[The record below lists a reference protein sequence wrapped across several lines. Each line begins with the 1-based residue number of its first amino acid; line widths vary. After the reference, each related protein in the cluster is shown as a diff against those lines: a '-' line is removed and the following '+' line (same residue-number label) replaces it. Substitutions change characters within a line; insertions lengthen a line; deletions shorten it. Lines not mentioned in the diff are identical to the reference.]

1 MTPLQ
6 KVAIGL
12 VIVFLSARFAGY
24 DALADPV
31 GWGFVVAGLLPLR
44 QRIPLGGSA
53 LTLAVVAGLVSV
65 PLVLPTV
72 ADRLRPSGQWGA
84 SLPQTVF
91 CIVLCTALGT
101 SLARLPDR
109 AGDREARRFD
119 LLRWVFVVV
128 AVGPVLVYGGGVDA
142 LTTPVAVL
150 AVLANV
156 VLVYLLFA
164 VSRRGYGDD
173 AGRARAD
180 GA

>member
-53 LTLAVVAGLVSV
+53 LTLAVVAGLVSL
-65 PLVLPTV
+65 PLVLPAV

-91 CIVLCTALGT
+91 CIVLCT
-101 SLARLPDR
+101 SLAALADR
-109 AGDREARRFD
+109 AGDREARRFG

-142 LTTPVAVL
+142 LTAPVAVL

-164 VSRRGYGDD
+164 VSRRGYGSD

>member
-31 GWGFVVAGLLPLR
+31 GWGLVVAGLLPLR
-44 QRIPLGGSA
+44 SRIPLGGSA
-53 LTLAVVAGLVSV
+53 LTLAVVAGLVAV
-65 PLVLPTV
+65 PLVLPAV
-72 ADRLRPSGQWGA
+72 AGGLTPSGQWGA
-84 SLPQTVF
+84 SLPQTLF
-91 CIVLCTALGT
+91 CIVLCS
-101 SLARLPDR
+101 SLATVADR
-109 AGDREARRFD
+109 AGDPEARRFG
-119 LLRWVFVVV
+119 LLRWVFVAV

-142 LTTPVAVL
+142 LTAPVAVL

-164 VSRRGYGDD
+164 VSRRGYG
-173 AGRARAD
+173 RPVEST
-180 GA
+180 